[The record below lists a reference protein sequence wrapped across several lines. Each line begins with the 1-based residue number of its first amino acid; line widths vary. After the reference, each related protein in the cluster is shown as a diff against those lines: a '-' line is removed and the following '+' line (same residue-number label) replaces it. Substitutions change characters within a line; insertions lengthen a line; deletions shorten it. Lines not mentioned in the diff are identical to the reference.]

1 MLWSIRAGR
10 GALQSQLGSQ
20 VGTSEC
26 MKTPAN
32 CTFLIGQVNKLD
44 SHSRSSSTSQTDP
57 QLIPGEG
64 SLSRDQPAQEVSFS
78 GVQISITLHTI
89 GGITFGTM
97 IRSLSAGDSTILVGI
112 AVQSPSKAWVRVHH
126 QSPACPLGGISKI
139 VSCSFPVWEWSSY

>member
-1 MLWSIRAGR
+1 M
-10 GALQSQLGSQ
+10 
-20 VGTSEC
+20 GTSEC

-32 CTFLIGQVNKLD
+32 GTFLIGQVNKLD
-44 SHSRSSSTSQTDP
+44 SQSRSSSTSQTDL

-78 GVQISITLHTI
+78 GVQISITLPTI

-112 AVQSPSKAWVRVHH
+112 AVMTVQSPSKAWVRVHH